1 MGKRRLAGNK
11 APAATSDNE
20 QDLRSEA
27 RALKERVAHLTL
39 ESRATG
45 I

>member
-1 MGKRRLAGNK
+1 MGKRRLAGDM
-11 APAATSDNE
+11 APAATAGDE

-27 RALKERVAHLTL
+27 RALKDCVAHLTL